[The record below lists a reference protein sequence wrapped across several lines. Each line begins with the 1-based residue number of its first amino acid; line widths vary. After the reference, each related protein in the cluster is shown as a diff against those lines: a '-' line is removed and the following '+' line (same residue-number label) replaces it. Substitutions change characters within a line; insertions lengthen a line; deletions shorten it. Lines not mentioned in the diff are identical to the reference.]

1 MRATSCPSTVTE
13 ASLTRC
19 TSARTRAYS
28 AGMAAVDEVEAY
40 LESVEDLA
48 ARRLAHAEWGDRVG
62 GDPIEASLR
71 IADGLLRAQAIA
83 LHGAGDLDPWM
94 LLWWNRQTRLVRFGC
109 TRSQD
114 IWVHADIPVSDA
126 DERGVDRLLGLMT
139 EAVVAV
145 RGHAAGVRAAADAPA
160 GGWLPD

>member
-1 MRATSCPSTVTE
+1 
-13 ASLTRC
+13 
-19 TSARTRAYS
+19 
-28 AGMAAVDEVEAY
+28 MAAADQVQAY
-40 LESVEDLA
+40 LASMPGLG
-48 ARRLAHAEWGDRVG
+48 ARRLAHAEWGITVPGESVG
-62 GDPIEASLR
+62 GDSIEASLR
-71 IADGLLRAQAIA
+71 IADGLLRVQAIA
-83 LHGAGDLDPWM
+83 LFGAGDLDPWM

-114 IWVHADIPVSDA
+114 IWVHADIPISDA

-145 RGHAAGVRAAADAPA
+145 RGHAAGVRAAADAPT

>member
-1 MRATSCPSTVTE
+1 
-13 ASLTRC
+13 
-19 TSARTRAYS
+19 
-28 AGMAAVDEVEAY
+28 MAAVDEVETY
-40 LESVEDLA
+40 LSSVPDLES
-48 ARRLAHAEWGDRVG
+48 RRLAHTEWGITVPGDKVG

-71 IADGLLRAQAIA
+71 IADGLLRVQAIA

-126 DERGVDRLLGLMT
+126 DEAGVDRLLGLIT

-145 RGHAAGVRAAADAPA
+145 RGHAAGVRAAAEAPS

>member
-1 MRATSCPSTVTE
+1 
-13 ASLTRC
+13 
-19 TSARTRAYS
+19 
-28 AGMAAVDEVEAY
+28 MAAVDDVAAY
-40 LESVEDLA
+40 LASVEGLD
-48 ARRLAHAEWGDRVG
+48 ARRLAHAEWGITVPGENVG

-71 IADGLLRAQAIA
+71 IADGLLRVQAIA
-83 LHGAGDLDPWM
+83 LFGAGDLDPWM

-160 GGWLPD
+160 RDWLPD